1 MMELEVFISTLEDR
15 FCSQMYF
22 LLVKSRIVNILVE
35 EEDPFY
41 FKIFIRFFSELLSN
55 FIALSF
61 VSKLET

>member
-1 MMELEVFISTLEDR
+1 MMELEVFVSTLEDR

-22 LLVKSRIVNILVE
+22 LLVKPRIDNTLVE
-35 EEDPFY
+35 EEDAFY
-41 FKIFIRFFSELLSN
+41 FKMFISSFSELLSN